1 MGAADLPLPPRGT
14 GKGGNS
20 LVRLEVVKRVSY
32 FEDWSGREGEVS
44 LPLL

>member
-1 MGAADLPLPPRGT
+1 M

-20 LVRLEVVKRVSY
+20 PVRPGVVKRVSY
-32 FEDWSGREGEVS
+32 FEDWSGREEEVS